1 MMGNLCGHFTRPVK
15 GDKQNERKRSVVVTE
30 LYEPTRPISPTLRA
44 NMVHTTQHRNVFKYY
59 RIVKKLGE
67 GSMGCVSAVKKCD
80 NMRRPS
86 FDSLDNSIKS
96 DASPMSNKIYALKSI
111 ILSRVSV
118 DFMEEL
124 RNEITIL
131 QSLDHPNIVK
141 AYEVYESKVN
151 IYLVLEN
158 CGGGDLYSR
167 GPYSEKAAAK
177 IVGKLLSA
185 IVHMHEHGCTHRDI
199 KCENVMFESKEMDA
213 EIKLIDFG
221 LSKKSKPGKSQYMTA
236 GVGTIY
242 TMAPEIFTG
251 KYTSQVDLWSIGVM
265 TFMILS
271 STKPF
276 REKTRSKTKDK
287 ILAGDFSFHAEVWKN
302 LSEESKE
309 FVKSLITVSPTER
322 LTGEQA
328 LKHKWLSEEFPL
340 SERVPDDKVME
351 DIRQRIVD
359 YGDVSLLKK
368 MALMV
373 IAHKS
378 SSDEIVELRKAF
390 DAYDTTNNGVISLTE
405 FKAAMTK
412 DNELGFEDIEDIFD
426 TLDTGKDGQIYYT
439 EFIAATLEAQGR
451 IVEETIVDA
460 FDRIDSDDTGYISV
474 QNLRDF
480 LGNTF
485 TEQKITQL
493 MAEGDLDGSGR
504 ITLDEFLTSFH
515 NTREEKRI
523 SRRYTNVGS
532 YDSDISSGSSD
543 G

>member
-1 MMGNLCGHFTRPVK
+1 MMGNLCGHYNRPVND
-15 GDKQNERKRSVVVTE
+15 DKPDNRRRSAVTE
-30 LYEPTRPISPTLRA
+30 VYTPTRPKSPTLRE
-44 NMVHTTQHRNVFKYY
+44 NMVHKTQHRNVFQYY

-67 GSMGCVSAVKKCD
+67 GSMGSVSAVKKCD
-80 NMRRPS
+80 YNKGLS
-86 FDSLDNSIKS
+86 SESLDNSNTSVLS
-96 DASPMSNKIYALKSI
+96 DKTYALKSI
-111 ILSRVSV
+111 ILSRVSIN
-118 DFMEEL
+118 FMEEL

-185 IVHMHEHGCTHRDI
+185 IVHMHEHGCTHRDL
-199 KCENVMFESKEMDA
+199 KYENVMFESKEMDA

-221 LSKKSKPGKSQYMTA
+221 LSKKSKPGKSKYMTA

-242 TMAPEIFTG
+242 TMAPEIFSG

-265 TFMILS
+265 TFMLLS

-276 REKTRSKTKDK
+276 REKSRSKTKEK
-287 ILAGDFSFHAEVWKN
+287 ILAGNFSFRAEVWEN
-302 LSEESKE
+302 ISQESKE
-309 FVKSLITVSPTER
+309 LVKSLIVLSPTER

-340 SERVPDDKVME
+340 SERIPDDKVMK
-351 DIRQRIVD
+351 DIRQSLVD
-359 YGDVSLLKK
+359 YGDVGLLKK

-390 DAYDTTNNGVISLTE
+390 DAYDTANNGVISLTE
-405 FKAAMTK
+405 FKAAMNKNNDT
-412 DNELGFEDIEDIFD
+412 GFEDIDNVFD

-439 EFIAATLEAQGR
+439 EFLAATLEAQGR

-460 FDRIDSDDTGYISV
+460 FDRIDCDDTGYISA
-474 QNLRDF
+474 QNLREF
-480 LGNTF
+480 LGDTL

-493 MAEGDLDGSGR
+493 MAEGDLDGNGR
-504 ITLDEFLTSFH
+504 ITLEEFLTSFH
-515 NTREEKRI
+515 NTQEEKRI
-523 SRRYTNVGS
+523 ALRYTGYDG
-532 YDSDISSGSSD
+532 YDSDISSSSCD